1 MAVPTQLFFS
11 GNVSW
16 SNEEQGKNASMYLNI
31 KYDQTSAI
39 IVITSMSFVTIFL
52 VILTMALIALIL
64 VRAIKT
70 WLAMRG
76 GEHSN
81 DFEMDILNE
90 DNVWHSQQLRQMIT
104 HFNQHDAIIENLLI
118 HTTQYHIFLDS
129 ISPKRT

>member
-64 VRAIKT
+64 VGAIKT

-76 GEHSN
+76 REHSN

-90 DNVWHSQQLRQMIT
+90 DNV
-104 HFNQHDAIIENLLI
+104 
-118 HTTQYHIFLDS
+118 
-129 ISPKRT
+129 

>member
-1 MAVPTQLFFS
+1 MAVPTGLFFS
-11 GNVSW
+11 SNVSW

-52 VILTMALIALIL
+52 VILTMALIALI
-64 VRAIKT
+64 VVGAIKT

-90 DNVWHSQQLRQMIT
+90 DNV
-104 HFNQHDAIIENLLI
+104 
-118 HTTQYHIFLDS
+118 
-129 ISPKRT
+129 

>member
-52 VILTMALIALIL
+52 VILTMALTALI
-64 VRAIKT
+64 VVGAIKT
-70 WLAMRG
+70 WLAMREG
-76 GEHSN
+76 DHSN
-81 DFEMDILNE
+81 DMEMDILNE
-90 DNVWHSQQLRQMIT
+90 DNV
-104 HFNQHDAIIENLLI
+104 
-118 HTTQYHIFLDS
+118 
-129 ISPKRT
+129 